1 MFTRLQSAGAFLRE
15 RQRWWIVG
23 LLCLTSVVNSI
34 DRQALSV
41 MSTTLKAELGFG
53 SVEYSYVVASFLA
66 AYAIGYTFCGRVL
79 DRIGVRV
86 GLALALGFWS
96 LAGML
101 HAAALG
107 WVTLAVCRFLLGL
120 GESFNSP
127 AGVKAIAEWVPPRE
141 RGLSMSIFS
150 NGGIIGAILTP
161 PLVAFTT
168 LHFGWRW
175 SFLVTGALGFILLA
189 VWWRSYETPAKHK
202 KITPAERDYIQL
214 HTQAGRKTG
223 APSSM
228 WALLQHPLCWAM
240 FLARFLTDSIN
251 YFFGFWL
258 PGYLQDERGF
268 SLAMVGMVAWIP
280 FLAADIGGPG
290 GGALSDYLI
299 RRGWNPSRARRTMMA
314 VAACVTP
321 VAMLAVRVDVAW
333 QALALIAIVVA
344 AQSCWMA
351 NQLTFISESVER
363 QNVGT
368 MLSLSALG
376 GSLGGILS
384 TLVAGRVIQGFGY
397 TPVFTALGFL
407 HLTAFAIITF
417 AVRLA
422 RTRAAAGGPTLS
434 S

>member
-1 MFTRLQSAGAFLRE
+1 MSTRLLFGAHFLRD
-15 RQRWWIVG
+15 RQRWVIVA
-23 LLCLTSVVNSI
+23 LLCLTTMVNSI

-41 MSTTLKAELGFG
+41 MAATLKDELNFG
-53 SVEYSYVVASFLA
+53 SVEYSYVVASFLT
-66 AYAIGYTFCGRVL
+66 AYSIGYTFCGRVL
-79 DRIGVRV
+79 DRIGVKV
-86 GLALALGFWS
+86 GLAVALGFWS
-96 LAGML
+96 LSGML
-101 HAAALG
+101 HAAAIG
-107 WVTLAVCRFLLGL
+107 WITLAICRFLLGL

-150 NGGIIGAILTP
+150 NGGILGAVVTP

-175 SFLVTGALGFILLA
+175 SFLITGALGLVLL
-189 VWWRSYETPAKHK
+189 VIWWRTYETPSRHPR
-202 KITPAERDYIQL
+202 ITPSELDYIKA
-214 HTQAGRKTG
+214 HSKTG
-223 APSSM
+223 ENVASPASM
-228 WALLQHPLCWAM
+228 WTLLRYPLCWAM

-258 PGYLQDERGF
+258 PDYLQNERGF
-268 SLAMVGMVAWIP
+268 SLALIGMVAWIP
-280 FLAADIGGPG
+280 FVAADIGGPG
-290 GGALSDYLI
+290 GGAISDFLI
-299 RRGWNPSRARRTMMA
+299 RRGWSHSRARRMMMA
-314 VAACVTP
+314 LAACLTP
-321 VAMLAVRVDVAW
+321 AALLAVRVEVAW
-333 QALALIAIVVA
+333 QALVLIAIVVG

-384 TLVAGRVIQGFGY
+384 TLVAGRVIADFGY

-407 HLTAFAIITF
+407 HLTAFCVIAF
-417 AVRLA
+417 AVHL
-422 RTRAAAGGPTLS
+422 TRKRGSPV
-434 S
+434 